1 MAVRIKVQLGVV
13 AEPERLPDSADAILV
28 VEPTTGSQA
37 RSKGSLY
44 LLVSSRI
51 GGPRVRELTAATAAA
66 IRDAY
71 YYDESAGVRVVMEK
85 AISAANRRLAHHRDR
100 LAGADD
106 GGPIGV
112 GMAVVR
118 GSELYVATAGPA
130 EAFLIRGA
138 RLSTLPDADR
148 GHGLPREGLV
158 PDVWRGEMS
167 VGDQLVIASS
177 NVVDRIGTDDLAGA
191 MVTLHPQSAMDHIH
205 HLFVAAD
212 GTGSD
217 GALAIE
223 ATEIPVTTGGRVPI
237 AARSAEPLAGI
248 PDRSPIPLADEVS
261 GGVATVTEG
270 ARSAGRAAGNVADRS
285 IRRLQDLLPRRTPGY
300 RRVGSTTARHE
311 TQRRAAVAI
320 LALVLVTG
328 GLGLAVWFAG
338 GARPPADVESLTTGQ
353 RALQQAEE
361 DLATV
366 FGPGVDLVANDPEE
380 ALQLLTVSLEN
391 LDAAEAAGIP
401 SSTTARLRRQA
412 EEGVDRIYKVI
423 EVGASTA
430 FSFAGAETPPDL
442 ADVVRGPDG
451 APFVLDR
458 ATKAVYRL
466 DLKADKASA
475 VIKAGQKASGTT
487 VGEPKL
493 MAVGGPDLL
502 VLDHK
507 NVLWRWRAANREGK
521 GTLIRLKVNNAAA
534 LGDDL
539 LALGTY
545 CRNLPDCD
553 LNNIYLVDPSEQMI
567 WAYSPQADGGGYP
580 GVADDWLKAPRD
592 VVGVTD
598 MTIDGDLFLA
608 DGGLVARFTSGTE
621 TDWQAKPPGDEL
633 LREPPTYRQIATGSD
648 RREGSLYGFDAAND
662 RVIALVKS
670 DGAFIEQYRIGSSGP
685 SFADLRAM
693 YVRPGIEDGPAT
705 LWWID
710 GAALYETILEEG
722 LARPGDSPSPSP
734 AGSASPAGSVSPSGQ
749 VSPRPSP

>member
-13 AEPERLPDSADAILV
+13 AESERLPDSADAILV

-44 LLVSSRI
+44 LLVSSKLT
-51 GGPRVRELTAATAAA
+51 GPRVRELTSATAAA

-71 YYDESAGVRVVMEK
+71 YYDESAGIRVVMEK
-85 AISAANRRLAHHRDR
+85 AITSANRRLAHHRER
-100 LAGADD
+100 LGVDGD
-106 GGPIGV
+106 GGGPIGV

-138 RLSTLPDADR
+138 RLSTLPDPER
-148 GHGLPREGLV
+148 SRGLPRDGLI

-177 NVVDRIGTDDLAGA
+177 NIVDRIGTDELASA
-191 MVTLHPQSAMDHIH
+191 MVTLHPQSAMDHLH

-212 GTGSD
+212 GAGSD

-223 ATEIPVTTGGRVPI
+223 ATEIPVTTGARVPT
-237 AARSAEPLAGI
+237 AARSSEPLAGT
-248 PDRSPIPLADEVS
+248 PDHSPIPLADEVS
-261 GGVATVTEG
+261 GGVATVAEG
-270 ARSAGRAAGNVADRS
+270 ARTAGRAAGNVVERS
-285 IRRLQDLLPRRTPGY
+285 VRRIQDMLPRRTAGY

-311 TQRRAAVAI
+311 TQQRAAVAI

-328 GLGLAVWFAG
+328 GLGLAVWVAG
-338 GARPPADVESLTTGQ
+338 GARPPEDVASLTTGQ
-353 RALQQAEE
+353 RALQKAEE

-380 ALQLLTVSLEN
+380 ALKLLSETLQS
-391 LDAAEAAGIP
+391 LDAAEEAGIP
-401 SSTTARLRRQA
+401 TTATARFRSQA
-412 EEGVDRIYKVI
+412 EGGLDRLYGVVDVTT
-423 EVGASTA
+423 STA
-430 FSFAGAETPPDL
+430 FSFAGAETPADL
-442 ADVVRGPDG
+442 ADLVRGPDG

-458 ATKAVYRL
+458 ATKAVYRI
-466 DLKADKASA
+466 DLKTDKATP
-475 VIKAGQKASGTT
+475 VMKAGQKASGTT
-487 VGEPKL
+487 VGEPRL
-493 MAVGGPDLL
+493 MAVGGPDLM

-507 NVLWRWRAANREGK
+507 NVLWRWRATNREGK

-539 LALGTY
+539 SALGTY
-545 CRNLPDCD
+545 CRNAPDCD

-567 WAYSPQADGGGYP
+567 WAYAPQADGGGYP

-592 VVGVTD
+592 VTGVTD
-598 MTIDGDLFLA
+598 LLIDGDMFIA
-608 DGGLVARFTSGTE
+608 DGGTIVRFTSGAE
-621 TDWQAKPPGDEL
+621 TDWHAEAPGDEL
-633 LREPPTYRQIATGSD
+633 LRDVPTYRFIATGSD
-648 RREGSLYGFDAAND
+648 RREGMLYGFDAAND
-662 RVIALVKS
+662 RVIALAKS
-670 DGAFIEQYRIGSSGP
+670 DGAYNEQYRTIAGGP
-685 SFADLRAM
+685 SFADLRGM

-710 GAALYETILEEG
+710 GAALHETILEEG
-722 LARPGDSPSPSP
+722 LNRPDASP
-734 AGSASPAGSVSPSGQ
+734 SASPSGAASPAK
-749 VSPRPSP
+749 SPAASP